1 MRRTHRAA
9 AGLAV
14 LLLAAC
20 GGTTNPDQPSAD
32 ERKAIDDIARKADQE
47 QQDQT
52 FDTSADSLVLNESV
66 AEPAGEANAVTANVV
81 AAPDAAANSAAP
93 R

>member
-1 MRRTHRAA
+1 MRHANRAA

-20 GGTTNPDQPSAD
+20 GRGNNSDQPSAD

-47 QQDQT
+47 QQGQT

-66 AEPAGEANAVTANVV
+66 ADLPTEANVAVVNEAANVGN
-81 AAPDAAANSAAP
+81 ANAAAP